1 MSSVTSDAKLTLRK
15 LSVPYCLELFTSL
28 YLYFMRHYKSR
39 DKFLTQISTF
49 KGLCDG
55 VLSYVGF
62 TGKGNNVLESWGR
75 VLSLFFCPSEGG
87 GCEGGKQFMYK
98 NTIKAANV
106 TLGVCTVQL
115 LEF

>member
-1 MSSVTSDAKLTLRK
+1 MSSVTSDAKFTLRI
-15 LSVPYCLELFTSL
+15 LSVPYCLELFTII

-39 DKFLTQISTF
+39 DTFLTQISTF
-49 KGLCDG
+49 RGLCDG
-55 VLSYVGF
+55 DLSYGGF
-62 TGKGNNVLESWGR
+62 TGKGNNVLETRGR
-75 VLSLFFCPSEGG
+75 CLSSFFCPSEGG